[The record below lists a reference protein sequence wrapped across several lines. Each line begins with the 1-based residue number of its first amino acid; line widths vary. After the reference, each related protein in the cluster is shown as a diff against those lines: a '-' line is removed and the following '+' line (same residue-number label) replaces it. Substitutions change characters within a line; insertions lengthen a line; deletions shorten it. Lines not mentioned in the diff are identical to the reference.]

1 MARYHQRLEKS
12 FVLQDLKRFRRAPA
26 FLNNER
32 LLHMYPEL
40 ICQAAENVFRSE
52 GRPRRK
58 LGRTIYSTM
67 RRKVTLRTML
77 RDGWQAARA
86 LFF

>member
-1 MARYHQRLEKS
+1 
-12 FVLQDLKRFRRAPA
+12 
-26 FLNNER
+26 
-32 LLHMYPEL
+32 MYPEL
-40 ICQAAENVFRSE
+40 LCQAAENVFRSE

-67 RRKVTLRTML
+67 RRKVRLFTML